1 MQRDE
6 FMRGL
11 RSLIADTSDPI
22 TRNFLARELETAL
35 EKLRPE
41 APDIKANRQRFGRD
55 LSQGVLQLYSLERE
69 LGGRD
74 GTFSKWTQA
83 AYELNEDFEQP
94 FSEAVNDLCQAFCD
108 VNQKYGQAIACQL
121 YNTMAVILPSEIRNA
136 AQFLNF
142 GGNIAYVPALAEVGF
157 LMDAM
162 DDGAAERTA
171 AYMNAGGDAAY
182 AWCVAKEETISAATE
197 SDDPQIQQTMQ

>member
-1 MQRDE
+1 MQREE

-11 RSLIADTSDPI
+11 RGLIADTSDPA
-22 TRNFLARELETAL
+22 TRNFLAVELKTAL

-41 APDIKANRQRFGRD
+41 ASDIKANWQRFSRD

-83 AYELNEDFEQP
+83 AYEINADFEQP
-94 FSEAVNDLCQAFCD
+94 FAEAVSELCLAFHD
-108 VNQKYGQAIACQL
+108 VKQQYGQDIACTL
-121 YNTMAVILPSEIRNA
+121 YNSMTVILPLEIRNA
-136 AQFLNF
+136 AQYLNF
-142 GGNIAYVPALAEVGF
+142 GGSMAHIPALAEVGF
-157 LMDAM
+157 LMDTM

-182 AWCVAKEETISAATE
+182 AWCVAKEGPISAAEE
-197 SDDPQIQQTMQ
+197 SDDPQIQQTML